1 MKSQHCYV
9 QRQRGAISAE
19 FAMVAAFIVI
29 ALIFIVSQAPKL
41 VFKINEMRFVSQAS
55 EISQEAQAWKKFR
68 PNFKGVTIKVV
79 CEDGSLSKSICGA
92 ANDGKATNPFGGD
105 WILAAPESNLGTI
118 AVTGKIPN
126 ETDKKKITS
135 VANAIAPSTRS
146 NCMSGSNCSSLT
158 VGADSLTMIY

>member
-19 FAMVAAFIVI
+19 FAMVAAFIVL

-41 VFKINEMRFVSQAS
+41 VFKINEMRFVSQAN
-55 EISQEAQAWKKFR
+55 EIAQETYAWKKFR
-68 PNFKGVTIKVV
+68 PNFTGVTMKAV

-92 ANDGKATNPFGGD
+92 GNDGKAANPFGGD
-105 WILAAPESNLGTI
+105 WTLAAIEKSPGTI
-118 AVTGKIPN
+118 GVTGKIPN
-126 ETDKKKITS
+126 ETDQAKIAS

-158 VGADSLTMIY
+158 VGNDSLTMIY